1 MVSQYVPNGY
11 ISLSSAAG
19 LSPAA
24 RAEGFSVASDF
35 YTTMAQ
41 VLPLL
46 LLALIWDSSFLDRL
60 RGQRR
65 PLRRVDPSGVLFWTK
80 PRVRAYTL
88 SVATVVIVLTGVCVL
103 ELAGFIPN
111 SFALRVVMS
120 CGLALVL
127 GTLLTRVWYDVL
139 GATSAPS
146 ERAAA
151 RLAGGGGSA
160 ASGDDCA
167 ASRDGSAG
175 RPLVGES
182 ELAALVGDGGAEVE
196 ASPEQS

>member
-1 MVSQYVPNGY
+1 
-11 ISLSSAAG
+11 
-19 LSPAA
+19 
-24 RAEGFSVASDF
+24 VASDF

-139 GATSAPS
+139 AATSTPPG
-146 ERAAA
+146 ERVGPLANGDGGAASA
-151 RLAGGGGSA
+151 HGSA
-160 ASGDDCA
+160 ASA
-167 ASRDGSAG
+167 K
-175 RPLVGES
+175 
-182 ELAALVGDGGAEVE
+182 VGDPDAL
-196 ASPEQS
+196 ASGRGPQEGQPAPNRTL